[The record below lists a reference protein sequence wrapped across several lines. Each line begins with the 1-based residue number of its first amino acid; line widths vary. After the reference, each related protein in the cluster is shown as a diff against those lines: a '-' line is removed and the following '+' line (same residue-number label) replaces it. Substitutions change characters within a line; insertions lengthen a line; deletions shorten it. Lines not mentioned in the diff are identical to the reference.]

1 MTSSIVKSSSKKLKS
16 SSKVSSLLM
25 EELTD
30 INKIIVRY
38 AKDKN
43 VKEYENIKQI
53 FKTADKKNVK
63 KQLNDYVSKY
73 FQNELIEVGN
83 KNKHILRKQD
93 ISLLHNFVNSKYPSV
108 VKAFNEFDRHFSIST
123 LEKDLFDIIQR
134 EQINSDSSSS
144 EEGNSEEED
153 IVTLFINDLD
163 KLELSAQEK
172 EKIKMRIKS
181 NNSKIM
187 DIITTYSKNRKI
199 DEVKAKLL
207 PLLKSNN
214 SGTILK
220 KLKSRDSPK
229 KLLLQGNKNNDLKP
243 MSLNQTFSNY
253 KEVLSYIGNQKLLP
267 DDAIKLITEKYKAKD
282 DVVIELFENFFKNNN
297 QKELIDNL
305 NRYLTEN
312 AKDRNKLKVQSN
324 TKSDVTKTPD
334 TIKKSK
340 NELTLFLRREQRAST
355 KEKNVLE
362 KQKEIISLLYHEKC
376 INKNTYDLINKKIE
390 EDEQTLIAAFEVYA
404 VTKDHNEFIET
415 LKLIAESSENYKG
428 TFNIL
433 LNNSNFNEAQKEKL
447 TSLYNEKDENI
458 ISALEVYEEKK
469 DREDVYNSFQVI
481 LKRNSKK

>member
-1 MTSSIVKSSSKKLKS
+1 
-16 SSKVSSLLM
+16 
-25 EELTD
+25 
-30 INKIIVRY
+30 
-38 AKDKN
+38 
-43 VKEYENIKQI
+43 
-53 FKTADKKNVK
+53 
-63 KQLNDYVSKY
+63 
-73 FQNELIEVGN
+73 
-83 KNKHILRKQD
+83 
-93 ISLLHNFVNSKYPSV
+93 
-108 VKAFNEFDRHFSIST
+108 
-123 LEKDLFDIIQR
+123 
-134 EQINSDSSSS
+134 
-144 EEGNSEEED
+144 
-153 IVTLFINDLD
+153 
-163 KLELSAQEK
+163 
-172 EKIKMRIKS
+172 MRIKS

-187 DIITTYSKNRKI
+187 DIITTYSKNKKI
-199 DEVKAKLL
+199 DEVKAKLQ

-214 SGTILK
+214 AGTILK
-220 KLKSRDSPK
+220 KLKSRNSPK

-243 MSLNQTFSNY
+243 ISLNQTFSNY
-253 KEVLSYIGNQKLLP
+253 KEVLSYIGNQNLLSE
-267 DDAIKLITEKYKAKD
+267 DSIKLIIEKYKAKD
-282 DVVIELFENFFKNNN
+282 EVVIELFENFFKNNN

-312 AKDRNKLKVQSN
+312 AKDSNKLKVQVN
-324 TKSDVTKTPD
+324 PKSDVPKTPD

-362 KQKEIISLLYHEKC
+362 KQKEIISLLYHKKC

-390 EDEQTLIAAFEVYA
+390 EDDQTLIAAFEVYA

-433 LNNSNFNEAQKEKL
+433 LNNSNFNEAQKEIL